1 MRHMKEQLNWINILF
16 EAAKKTAQ
24 ETHEMLKT
32 AFNDNAMR
40 MTQASKWCS

>member
-1 MRHMKEQLNWINILF
+1 MKEQFNCINILS
-16 EAAKKTAQ
+16 ETAKTAQ

-40 MTQASKWCS
+40 KT